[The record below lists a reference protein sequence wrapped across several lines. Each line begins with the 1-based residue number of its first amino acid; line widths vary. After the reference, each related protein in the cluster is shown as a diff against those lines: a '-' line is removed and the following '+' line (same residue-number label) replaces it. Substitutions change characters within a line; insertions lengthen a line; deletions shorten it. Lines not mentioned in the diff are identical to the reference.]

1 MPGASL
7 SRWTMSYFAAAC
19 LFLLAG
25 EGLLAAGYGNPVAG
39 ISGGDVL
46 AVVHLITAGWL
57 GLLMSGALLQFVPV
71 LAAKP
76 LRAGRLALPSL
87 VAILAGEVGL
97 VSGFALL
104 ASGVTLSD
112 HLLACGGI
120 LLATGF
126 LGVATMVL
134 RTFFDARPLPLAG
147 RFVAL
152 SIVGLVGTV
161 CLGVFMA
168 LGLSSLLPG
177 DLLALVSDMLP
188 VHAAFGLGGWLTL
201 SALGVSYKLL
211 PMFLLAGEPEGRR
224 PNLVFL
230 GGASVLTLLLLLVLL
245 TFRGNSAV
253 FTAALACFVAAVSLI
268 LYGFDLLAIVRTR
281 RRRDM
286 ELNSLA
292 SLAAFAWLFVA
303 FVWLVVASLSGRI
316 GDHVEAIIYLAGFGW
331 LSGLGL
337 AQLYKIVP
345 FLTWLECYGPVLGR
359 VPTPRVQDIVRE
371 RRARMWFVAFHA
383 GVAVATLALSLG
395 IAFLFRV
402 GVFLQFCATFA
413 LVIEFLRARRLADVA
428 PGLRLPKGTMRPYLF
443 LPSPDLR
450 R

>member
-25 EGLLAAGYGNPVAG
+25 EGLLAVGYGNPVAG

-76 LRAGRLALPSL
+76 LRAGNLALPAL

-97 VSGFALL
+97 VSGFALI
-104 ASGVTLSD
+104 ASGMAVSE
-112 HLLACGGI
+112 HLLACGAV
-120 LLATGF
+120 LLAVGY
-126 LGVATMVL
+126 LGVAVMVV
-134 RTFFDARPLPLAG
+134 RTFLDARPLPLAG

-152 SIVGLVGTV
+152 GIVGLIGTL

-168 LGLSSLLPG
+168 LGLSALLPG
-177 DLLALVSDMLP
+177 ELLALVTDILP
-188 VHAAFGLGGWLTL
+188 LHVIFGLGGWLTL

-211 PMFLLAGEPEGRR
+211 PMFLLAGEPSGGR
-224 PNLVFL
+224 PNTVLLGAASALV
-230 GGASVLTLLLLLVLL
+230 LLLLLVLL
-245 TFRGNSAV
+245 TVLDISGV
-253 FTAALACFVAAVSLI
+253 FAALLLGIVTGISLL
-268 LYGFDLLAIVRTR
+268 LYGLDLSAILKAR
-281 RRRDM
+281 RRREM
-286 ELNSLA
+286 ELNSIG
-292 SLAAFAWLFVA
+292 SLAAFLWLFIA
-303 FVWLVVASLSGRI
+303 FVWLAVAFLLGRL
-316 GDHVEAIIYLAGFGW
+316 EEQAPAIVYLAGFGW
-331 LSGLGL
+331 LTGLGL

-371 RRARMWFVAFHA
+371 RRARLWFLAFHA
-383 GVAVATLALSLG
+383 GVSVATLALALG
-395 IAFLFRV
+395 LSFLFRA
-402 GVFLQFCATFA
+402 GVFLQFGATLA
-413 LVIEFLRARRLADVA
+413 LVLEFLRARRLADVDA
-428 PGLRLPKGTMRPYLF
+428 VLRLPKGTIRPYLF
-443 LPSPDLR
+443 LPSPDIR

>member
-19 LFLLAG
+19 LFLLGG
-25 EGLLAAGYGNPVAG
+25 EGLLASGYGNPVAG

-76 LRAGRLALPSL
+76 LRAGRLAFPAL
-87 VAILAGEVGL
+87 VTILAGEAGL

-104 ASGVTLSD
+104 ASGMAVSE
-112 HLLACGGI
+112 HLLACGAS
-120 LLATGF
+120 LLAVGY
-126 LGVATMVL
+126 LGVAIMIA
-134 RTFFDARPLPLAG
+134 RTFLDARPLPLAG

-152 SIVGLVGTV
+152 GIVGLIGTL

-168 LGLSSLLPG
+168 FGLSALLPG
-177 DLLALVSDMLP
+177 NLLALVSDVLP
-188 VHAAFGLGGWLTL
+188 LHVAFGLGGWLTL

-211 PMFLLAGEPEGRR
+211 PMFLLAGEPSGRR
-224 PNLVFL
+224 PKTVFL
-230 GGASVLTLLLLLVLL
+230 ASAAALALLFLLVLL
-245 TFRGNSAV
+245 TLFDAGGRIV
-253 FTAALACFVAAVSLI
+253 ALLLGIVGALGLL
-268 LYGFDLLAIVRTR
+268 LYGFDLSAILKTR

-292 SLAAFAWLFVA
+292 SLSAFLWLFIV
-303 FVWLVVASLSGRI
+303 FVWLA
-316 GDHVEAIIYLAGFGW
+316 EAFLFDRLAEQAPAIVYLAGFGW
-331 LSGLGL
+331 LTGLGL

-371 RRARMWFVAFHA
+371 RRARSWFLAFHM
-383 GVAVATLALSLG
+383 GVAVATLALAFGL
-395 IAFLFRV
+395 AFLFRA
-402 GVFLQFCATFA
+402 GVFLQFGATLA
-413 LVIEFLRARRLADVA
+413 LVLEFLRARRLADVDA
-428 PGLRLPKGTMRPYLF
+428 ALRLPKGTIRPYLF